1 MKQEQQHCLL
11 NEKGQMVKYP
21 NLVLEHGNR
30 TISGVADY
38 VDTTEE
44 RMQGILDGTVTPA
57 HFERVR
63 MSQYYDAPMGYL
75 FCPYVVQIMRPDKYQ
90 HREKIRQK
98 INEAQQIQR
107 KAEEYPGS
115 STYKM
120 SAIQYCE
127 LAIEI
132 LQKGTTSPL
141 YYADY
146 RRVCDYIFFAMNDY
160 RQRISCQAKANRA
173 TRVAERIKAEQEH
186 GPNTALQR

>member
-1 MKQEQQHCLL
+1 MKQEQRHGLL
-11 NEKGQMVKYP
+11 NKRGQIVKYP

-30 TISGVADY
+30 AISGVADY

-44 RMQGILDGTVTPA
+44 RVQGILDGTVTPA
-57 HFERVR
+57 RFEKVR

-98 INEAQQIQR
+98 INEAQQLQR

-115 STYKM
+115 SIYKM

-132 LQKGTTSPL
+132 LQKGTTSPIC
-141 YYADY
+141 YADY
-146 RRVCDYIFFAMNDY
+146 RRACDYILFAMGY
-160 RQRISCQAKANRA
+160 YHRISYQTKARRA
-173 TRVAERIKAEQEH
+173 ARVAERIKAEQ
-186 GPNTALQR
+186 G